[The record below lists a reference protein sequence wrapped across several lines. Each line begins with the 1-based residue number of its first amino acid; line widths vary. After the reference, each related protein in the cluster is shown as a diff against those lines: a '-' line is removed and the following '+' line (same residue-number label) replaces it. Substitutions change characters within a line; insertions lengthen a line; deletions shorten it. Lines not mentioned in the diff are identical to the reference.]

1 MALPYIKIN
10 YTSDIG
16 TQYYIRLL
24 DFLAFLELKVIP
36 KVYINEADLTGVPL
50 VKFDLNVEQNLIYI
64 EPEQVSANPKICFV
78 NKSIALPYLD
88 KNILKTFKYTDSE
101 GYSDATPFSI
111 NIDNVEYGQ
120 IMNIYVNSVFIIDTI
135 KLNSN
140 RITGDLN
147 LYDFLKKILSGISSA
162 LGGLNNLDLLIDET
176 TNEIKI
182 IDKNPL
188 PNKDKLLKRFNVP
201 NI

>member
-1 MALPYIKIN
+1 MLFR
-10 YTSDIG
+10 S
-16 TQYYIRLL
+16 
-24 DFLAFLELKVIP
+24 IP

-201 NI
+201 NIEPAIFSL

>member
-111 NIDNVEYGQ
+111 NINNVEYGQ

-147 LYDFLKKILSGISSA
+147 LYDFLKKILS
-162 LGGLNNLDLLIDET
+162 
-176 TNEIKI
+176 EIG
-182 IDKNPL
+182 
-188 PNKDKLLKRFNVP
+188 RAHV
-201 NI
+201 